1 MNSKKNKKRV
11 ILGSHACGDAIVMQ
25 WWWLC

>member
-1 MNSKKNKKRV
+1 V
-11 ILGSHACGDAIVMQ
+11 ILGSHAYGNAIVMQ